1 MAECHNSCASIIR
14 PLAFQEANALHSSFF
29 GRPLP
34 TTTDENTTTS
44 DTAAAAGIPRPQNER
59 MCMGGH
65 RDPIFGTAFSPDGKY
80 LATASEDST
89 IRIWHVQSH
98 KLVTTLSEG
107 MDTNYECL
115 RVAWLKIRSENEST
129 NNSQQSGDIDDNDNV
144 GVVEKYVLASGGA
157 DGIVRLW
164 SAVQKKND
172 EAEQNNNKLDWTCVG
187 SLNHFHTEDEERPQ
201 IYALQ
206 FIQSPSYPN
215 LDLLL
220 TSAHDSIYLWNIII
234 DNDDSKTSESTETS
248 QYKQN
253 KKFNNKRKF
262 LCNLSIQFSHLEDGS
277 KTNQFGG
284 QRNPENELYVFD
296 ASYNEASD
304 LLAVA
309 LSDGTC
315 RVIPLASAV
324 DEDNDADNN
333 TPLQREQCVL
343 SLPPGYFGDGG
354 GHLTAV
360 NWDKSGSRLATCVA
374 SGRVVLWMLQ
384 YAGVDGSI
392 FLHPSIVSIL
402 DGGAGRPLFGAKYC
416 CGKNE
421 ELLLTWGIEG
431 NVSVWDSFSVGEVM
445 LPICTLVSNT
455 DYPIFA
461 LDVTEKSIAIGG
473 GRDGGFLGVAAYLY
487 DINR

>member
-1 MAECHNSCASIIR
+1 MADRESEEHYIDEHCNLQMAEGHHHNSCASIR

-34 TTTDENTTTS
+34 TTTNESTTTS
-44 DTAAAAGIPRPQNER
+44 DTAAADIPRPQNER

-98 KLVTTLSEG
+98 KLVATLSEG

-115 RVAWLKIRSENEST
+115 RVAWLNLRSENDSSK
-129 NNSQQSGDIDDNDNV
+129 NNFQQSGDSDNV
-144 GVVEKYVLASGGA
+144 GVVEKYLLASGGA

-172 EAEQNNNKLDWTCVG
+172 EAEQNHNNKLDWTCVG

-206 FIQSPSYPN
+206 FIQSPSYSN

-220 TSAHDSIYLWNIII
+220 TSAHDSIYLWNIVI
-234 DNDDSKTSESTETS
+234 DDDDDAKTSESTEIS
-248 QYKQN
+248 HEQQN
-253 KKFNNKRKF
+253 KKFNNKRRF
-262 LCNLSIQFSHLEDGS
+262 LSLLSIQLTHLEDGS

-296 ASYNEASD
+296 ASYNESSD

-309 LSDGTC
+309 L
-315 RVIPLASAV
+315 
-324 DEDNDADNN
+324 
-333 TPLQREQCVL
+333 
-343 SLPPGYFGDGG
+343 
-354 GHLTAV
+354 
-360 NWDKSGSRLATCVA
+360 
-374 SGRVVLWMLQ
+374 
-384 YAGVDGSI
+384 
-392 FLHPSIVSIL
+392 
-402 DGGAGRPLFGAKYC
+402 
-416 CGKNE
+416 
-421 ELLLTWGIEG
+421 
-431 NVSVWDSFSVGEVM
+431 
-445 LPICTLVSNT
+445 
-455 DYPIFA
+455 
-461 LDVTEKSIAIGG
+461 
-473 GRDGGFLGVAAYLY
+473 
-487 DINR
+487 

>member
-1 MAECHNSCASIIR
+1 MAEGHHHNSCASIR

-34 TTTDENTTTS
+34 TTTD
-44 DTAAAAGIPRPQNER
+44 DAAAADIPRPQNER

-89 IRIWHVQSH
+89 IRIWYVQSH
-98 KLVTTLSEG
+98 KLMATLSEG

-115 RVAWLKIRSENEST
+115 RVAWLKIG
-129 NNSQQSGDIDDNDNV
+129 NNLQQSGDTDDTDNV
-144 GVVEKYVLASGGA
+144 GVVEKYLLASGGA

-172 EAEQNNNKLDWTCVG
+172 EAEQKNDTKLDWTCVG

-220 TSAHDSIYLWNIII
+220 TSAHDSIYLWNIVI
-234 DNDDSKTSESTETS
+234 DDDDDDAKTSENTEAS
-248 QYKQN
+248 NHQQN
-253 KKFNNKRKF
+253 KKFNNKRRF
-262 LCNLSIQFSHLEDGS
+262 LSLLSIQFAHLEGGS

-296 ASYNEASD
+296 ASYNESSD

-315 RVIPLASAV
+315 RVLSLAAV
-324 DEDNDADNN
+324 DEDNGADNQ

>member
-1 MAECHNSCASIIR
+1 M
-14 PLAFQEANALHSSFF
+14 
-29 GRPLP
+29 
-34 TTTDENTTTS
+34 
-44 DTAAAAGIPRPQNER
+44 
-59 MCMGGH
+59 
-65 RDPIFGTAFSPDGKY
+65 
-80 LATASEDST
+80 
-89 IRIWHVQSH
+89 
-98 KLVTTLSEG
+98 
-107 MDTNYECL
+107 
-115 RVAWLKIRSENEST
+115 
-129 NNSQQSGDIDDNDNV
+129 
-144 GVVEKYVLASGGA
+144 
-157 DGIVRLW
+157 
-164 SAVQKKND
+164 
-172 EAEQNNNKLDWTCVG
+172 
-187 SLNHFHTEDEERPQ
+187 
-201 IYALQ
+201 
-206 FIQSPSYPN
+206 
-215 LDLLL
+215 DLLL
-220 TSAHDSIYLWNIII
+220 TSAHDSIYLWNIVI
-234 DNDDSKTSESTETS
+234 DVDDDDDDAKTSESTEIS
-248 QYKQN
+248 HEQQN
-253 KKFNNKRKF
+253 KKFNNKRRF
-262 LCNLSIQFSHLEDGS
+262 LSLLSIQFSHLEGS

-296 ASYNEASD
+296 ASYNESSD

-315 RVIPLASAV
+315 RVISLATA
-324 DEDNDADNN
+324 DEDNDAND

-445 LPICTLVSNT
+445 LPICTLISNT